1 MAIRSQSGQ
10 TIEVRGQTIK
20 LEVRDGR
27 GEETVVAKHVRMRG
41 VRGGR
46 TDRTKGKNESMDD
59 FTERLGEEIDEAQ
72 KVRAARPTC
81 SGSTN
86 T

>member
-1 MAIRSQSGQ
+1 MSSSTQSGQ

-20 LEVRDGR
+20 LEVRG
-27 GEETVVAKHVRMRG
+27 GETVVAKHVRMRG

-46 TDRTKGKNESMDD
+46 TNRTKGKNESMPD
-59 FTERLGEEIDEAQ
+59 FKERLGEEIDDAQ
-72 KVRAARPTC
+72 KVRAAQPT
-81 SGSTN
+81 SSYSTN

>member
-1 MAIRSQSGQ
+1 MALRSQSGQ

-81 SGSTN
+81 SSSTN

>member
-1 MAIRSQSGQ
+1 MSSSTQSGQ

-20 LEVRDGR
+20 LEVRG
-27 GEETVVAKHVRMRG
+27 GETVVAKNVRMRG

-46 TDRTKGKNESMDD
+46 TDRTKGNRESMHD

-81 SGSTN
+81 SSSTN

>member
-1 MAIRSQSGQ
+1 MSSSTQSGQ

-20 LEVRDGR
+20 LEVRG
-27 GEETVVAKHVRMRG
+27 GETVVAKHVHMRG

-46 TDRTKGKNESMDD
+46 TDRTKGNKESMHD

-81 SGSTN
+81 SSSTN

>member
-1 MAIRSQSGQ
+1 MALRSQSGQ

-46 TDRTKGKNESMDD
+46 TNRTKGNKESMHD

-81 SGSTN
+81 SSSTN
-86 T
+86 I